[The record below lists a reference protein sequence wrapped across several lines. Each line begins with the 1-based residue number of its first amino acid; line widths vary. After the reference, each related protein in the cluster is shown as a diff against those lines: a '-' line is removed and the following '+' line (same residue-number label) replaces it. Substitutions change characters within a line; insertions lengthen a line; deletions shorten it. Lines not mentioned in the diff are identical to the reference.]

1 MSILLPRGRFR
12 IQARVLQVIPET
24 RFPQP
29 EIRRSSPIAVFKLKR
44 IYESFEAQDGYRV
57 LVDRIWPRGMS
68 KETARIKLWMK
79 EIGPSDALR
88 KWFGHNP
95 VRWPEFQKRY
105 RRELKKNTELID
117 RLRELDKKYGTVTL
131 LYSARDDR
139 RNQAV
144 VLCAFLRSTR
154 S

>member
-1 MSILLPRGRFR
+1 M
-12 IQARVLQVIPET
+12 
-24 RFPQP
+24 
-29 EIRRSSPIAVFKLKR
+29 FKLKR
-44 IYESFEAQDGYRV
+44 IYESAEAQDGYRV

-68 KETARIKLWMK
+68 KERARIELWVK

-105 RRELKKNTELID
+105 RKELKKNTELID
-117 RLRELDKKYGTVTL
+117 RLRELEKEHGTITL
-131 LYSARDDR
+131 LYSARDER

-144 VLCAFLRSTR
+144 ALCAFLRSRR

>member
-1 MSILLPRGRFR
+1 M
-12 IQARVLQVIPET
+12 
-24 RFPQP
+24 
-29 EIRRSSPIAVFKLKR
+29 FKLKR
-44 IYESFEAQDGYRV
+44 IYESAEAQDGYRV

-68 KETARIKLWMK
+68 KERARIELWVK

>member
-1 MSILLPRGRFR
+1 M
-12 IQARVLQVIPET
+12 
-24 RFPQP
+24 
-29 EIRRSSPIAVFKLKR
+29 FKLKR
-44 IYESFEAQDGYRV
+44 IYESAGAQDGYRV

-68 KETARIKLWMK
+68 KEKARIKLWMK

-105 RRELKKNTELID
+105 RQELKKNTELID
-117 RLRELDKKYGTVTL
+117 RLWELEKKHGTVTL